1 MIPVCLMCHAA
12 PSEFCEDTLTVP
24 LQEWPLWI
32 TTGQCRITPKI
43 PQSANV
49 NWFDFIVCCYISVDM
64 VEVHIAVWTAHA
76 RWAQPFAA
84 APSDSPLVMALL
96 NSKQLLMQQVNFEQK
111 TSQFRLRVSEYYGS
125 VLMGTPPQVW
135 PHDVHVMLS
144 SCAIEYWSYRGSLE
158 LMLKISKNENI
169 ESGSSVSLALMLEE
183 FGVVFD
189 TGSGNIVRRL
199 SLSGSSMI
207 FLFSFDSSWGKLPG
221 FILATRCP
229 CIASPPSLCQVLPTL
244 KCADEVRFC
253 KHLQP
258 TYAWPFV
265 YRQASPRVTN
275 ALRCWNAHL
284 WFKFPKGR

>member
-1 MIPVCLMCHAA
+1 
-12 PSEFCEDTLTVP
+12 
-24 LQEWPLWI
+24 
-32 TTGQCRITPKI
+32 
-43 PQSANV
+43 
-49 NWFDFIVCCYISVDM
+49 
-64 VEVHIAVWTAHA
+64 
-76 RWAQPFAA
+76 
-84 APSDSPLVMALL
+84 MALL

-207 FLFSFDSSWGKLPG
+207 FLFSFDGS
-221 FILATRCP
+221 
-229 CIASPPSLCQVLPTL
+229 
-244 KCADEVRFC
+244 
-253 KHLQP
+253 
-258 TYAWPFV
+258 
-265 YRQASPRVTN
+265 
-275 ALRCWNAHL
+275 
-284 WFKFPKGR
+284 